1 MTVEMDK
8 SVVLRRPGDP
18 AEVRAGI
25 ACLVGGPAGP
35 LRNDEQVAGNV
46 DHFLEYA
53 KQSRVDPA
61 RQVQA
66 VDGRGQ
72 IIGMCLWVPSPGR
85 TALIFAPNMREH
97 PHTAKPTAASVKQA
111 LEEAAA
117 AGVVLVQAMI
127 EPGDTLGRETFESAG
142 LWLLAKLQ
150 YMERRPPLM
159 VPTVT
164 LPTGIRLEPYSA
176 GTHELFKRT
185 IQESYRDTL
194 DCPALSGLRDMEDVI
209 AGHQAVGPFDP
220 QLWSLVMEHHRPLG
234 VMLLADVVARNAL
247 ELVYLGLVPEARGR
261 GLGRALMNR
270 VLAIAARRGF
280 ALASCAVDAAN
291 EPAAKLYRRCGFTR
305 VAERLALIKRL

>member
-8 SVVLRRPGDP
+8 SVVLRRPGNSE
-18 AEVRAGI
+18 EVCAGI

-35 LRNDEQVAGNV
+35 LRNEEQVAGSV
-46 DHFLEYA
+46 AHFLDYA
-53 KQSRVDPA
+53 NQSHVDPS

-72 IIGMCLWVPSPGR
+72 IVGMCLWVPSPGR

-97 PHTAKPTAASVKQA
+97 PGAAGASAACVKQA
-111 LEEAAA
+111 LEDAAA

-127 EPGDTLGRETFESAG
+127 EPGDAVGQQAFESAG

-164 LPTGIRLEPYSA
+164 LPAGVKLEPYSA
-176 GTHELFKRT
+176 GTHDLFKET

-194 DCPALSGLRDMEDVI
+194 DCPALSGLRDMEDVV
-209 AGHQAVGPFDP
+209 AGHKAVGPFDP
-220 QLWSLVMEHHRPLG
+220 QLWSLIVEHNRPLG

-247 ELVYLGLVPEARGR
+247 ELVYLGLVPAARGR

-270 VLAIAARRGF
+270 VLAISARRGF
-280 ALASCAVDAAN
+280 ALASCAVDAGN
-291 EPAAKLYRRCGFTR
+291 EPAVRLYKRCGFTR
-305 VAERLALIKRL
+305 VAERSAMIKKL